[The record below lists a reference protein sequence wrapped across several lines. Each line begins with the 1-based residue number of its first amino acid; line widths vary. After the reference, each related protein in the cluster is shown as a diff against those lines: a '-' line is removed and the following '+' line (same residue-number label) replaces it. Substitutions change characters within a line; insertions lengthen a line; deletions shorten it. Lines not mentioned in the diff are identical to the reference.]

1 MALRGERPPIG
12 LAWVITWP
20 LSAILAAVVFL
31 AAEELRHPARGPA
44 PTPIS
49 SSSGGDFYERL
60 PGRIAAIDTAL
71 RKGPLR
77 LAAVEETRG
86 SGPLR
91 FKYRLYEVQL
101 PERERAKAEAAI
113 EAVRGIDPGLVISTS
128 QTADATEVRFG
139 LDGLLV
145 ATTRFLW
152 REHPE
157 TRPRVALIIGPLG
170 DDLRLARHAIE
181 ALEAPVV
188 LGVNPARPFAA
199 QVTELGR
206 MFEREALVQYVVAPP
221 PPPPPTV
228 DPNDPLITPP
238 PRPKPPPTPPGL
250 DEALAAVPGAVGVAW
265 TGAAGVAPPK
275 VSPALLAG
283 VEQRGLIFL
292 GARGDKKASALPVP
306 VQLSE
311 AGEKVPP
318 PAEQLAALATTAR
331 KQGRVI
337 AICPP
342 TDALLAAVQA
352 ALPDWRAAQL
362 DVVPLTV
369 LASGPLPTLESTPA
383 PTPKPAR

>member
-31 AAEELRHPARGPA
+31 AAEELRQPARGPA
-44 PTPIS
+44 PTPTANS
-49 SSSGGDFYERL
+49 AGDFYERL

-77 LAAVEETRG
+77 LAGIEETRG
-86 SGPLR
+86 SGSLR

-101 PERERAKAEAAI
+101 PEREREKAEAAI
-113 EAVRGIDPGLVISTS
+113 EAVRGIDPGLVITTS

-145 ATTRFLW
+145 ATARFLW

-181 ALEAPVV
+181 AIEAPVV
-188 LGVNPARPFAA
+188 LGINPARPFAA

-228 DPNDPLITPP
+228 DPFDPLITPP

-250 DEALAAVPGAVGVAW
+250 DAALTAVPGAVGVAW
-265 TGAAGVAPPK
+265 TGPPGVTPPK
-275 VSPALLAG
+275 VTQALLAG
-283 VEQRGLIFL
+283 VEQRGLIFV
-292 GARGDKKASALPVP
+292 GARGDKRANALPPP
-306 VQLSE
+306 VQLSDVS
-311 AGEKVPP
+311 EKALP

-342 TDALLAAVQA
+342 TDAMLTAVQA
-352 ALPDWRAAQL
+352 ALPEWRAAHL
-362 DVVPLTV
+362 DIVPLTV
-369 LASGPLPTLESTPA
+369 LAAEPLPTLASTPA
-383 PTPKPAR
+383 PTPRPR

>member
-20 LSAILAAVVFL
+20 LSAVLAALVFL
-31 AAEELRHPARGPA
+31 SAEELRHPGPGAA
-44 PTPIS
+44 PTPATA
-49 SSSGGDFYERL
+49 SGADWYERL
-60 PGRIAAIDTAL
+60 PARIAAIDTAL

-101 PERERAKAEAAI
+101 PEAERPKAEAAI
-113 EAVRGIDPGLVISTS
+113 EAVRGIDPGLVLTTS

-157 TRPRVALIIGPLG
+157 TRPRLTLVIGPLG

-199 QVTELGR
+199 QVTELGKL
-206 MFEREALVQYVVAPP
+206 FEREALVQYVVAPP
-221 PPPPPTV
+221 PPPPPTLA
-228 DPNDPLITPP
+228 DPLETPA
-238 PRPKPPPTPPGL
+238 PRPRPAPTPPGL
-250 DEALAAVPGAVGVAW
+250 DESLAAVPGAIGVAW
-265 TGAAGVAPPK
+265 TGPPGVAPPK
-275 VSPALLAG
+275 PSTALLAG
-283 VEQRGLIFL
+283 VAQRGLIFV
-292 GARGDKKASALPVP
+292 GARGDKDKSAAIPIP
-306 VQLSE
+306 VQLAE
-311 AGEKVPP
+311 AGEKVAA
-318 PAEQLAALATTAR
+318 PAEQLEALATAAR
-331 KQGRVI
+331 KQGRAI

-342 TDALLAAVQA
+342 TDAMLAAVQA
-352 ALPDWRAAQL
+352 ALPQWREAQL
-362 DVVPLTV
+362 DVVPLSV
-369 LASGPLPTLESTPA
+369 LASGPLPTLEPTPA
-383 PTPKPAR
+383 ATPKR

>member
-44 PTPIS
+44 PTPAAS
-49 SSSGGDFYERL
+49 TSGGDFYERL
-60 PGRIAAIDTAL
+60 PARIAAIDTAL

-91 FKYRLYEVQL
+91 FKYRLYEIQL
-101 PERERAKAEAAI
+101 PEAERGKAEAAI
-113 EAVRGIDPGLVISTS
+113 EAVRGIDPGLVITTA
-128 QTADATEVRFG
+128 QTADSTEVRFG

-188 LGVNPARPFAA
+188 LGVNPGRPFAA
-199 QVTELGR
+199 QVTELGK

-221 PPPPPTV
+221 PPPPPTLA
-228 DPNDPLITPP
+228 DPLETPP

-250 DEALAAVPGAVGVAW
+250 DESLAAVPGAVGVAW
-265 TGAAGVAPPK
+265 TGPSGVTPPK
-275 VSPALLAG
+275 VPPALVAG

-292 GARGDKKASALPVP
+292 GARADKTANALPLP

-318 PAEQLAALATTAR
+318 PADQLAALATTAR

-342 TDALLAAVQA
+342 TDAMLTAVQA
-352 ALPDWRAAQL
+352 ALPQWRADQL
-362 DVVPLTV
+362 DVVPLSV

-383 PTPKPAR
+383 PTPKR